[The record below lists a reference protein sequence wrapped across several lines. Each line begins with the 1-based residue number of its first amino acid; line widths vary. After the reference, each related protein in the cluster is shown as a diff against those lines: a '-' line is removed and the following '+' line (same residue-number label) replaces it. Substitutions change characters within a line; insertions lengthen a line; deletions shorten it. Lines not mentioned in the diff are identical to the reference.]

1 MRKIED
7 YESKMVHNGKRNEK
21 FVLLPCEHCGEMVW
35 KKWHSRIKRGDPQYC
50 NKECYNNWQRDK
62 SERECGKENASFNW
76 DGERWIAYWRE
87 SGEKKSTTKSKW
99 LWEQNYGE
107 VPDGYWVTYKDEN
120 PENCE
125 LDNLKLISRG
135 KRMSRAM
142 MGHKHSEE
150 TKQKLSEAHS
160 GKVLSDEHK
169 KNIGKATKQMWED
182 GVFDASHI
190 REAYARQGRATKGTK
205 HSEKT
210 KKKLSKI
217 RREMFSNPER
227 RRMASETMKKVWSNP
242 KEHKK
247 RVKSLRQRYKDNPEI
262 RDKISNALKGRDF
275 TDEHRERLSIA
286 GQNRDDLK
294 GENSI
299 WWKGGVSDQPY
310 PSEFTDYLRS
320 KIRRRDN
327 HECQCCKENVYRS
340 KRGHVHHIDGNKQDC
355 SENNLVLT
363 CASCHGAI
371 HGRSNLTSDKIEY
384 YKSLL
389 KC

>member
-1 MRKIED
+1 
-7 YESKMVHNGKRNEK
+7 
-21 FVLLPCEHCGEMVW
+21 
-35 KKWHSRIKRGDPQYC
+35 
-50 NKECYNNWQRDK
+50 
-62 SERECGKENASFNW
+62 
-76 DGERWIAYWRE
+76 
-87 SGEKKSTTKSKW
+87 
-99 LWEQNYGE
+99 
-107 VPDGYWVTYKDEN
+107 
-120 PENCE
+120 
-125 LDNLKLISRG
+125 
-135 KRMSRAM
+135 M

-182 GVFDASHI
+182 GVFDAPHI
-190 REAYARQGRATKGTK
+190 REAYAKQGKSTKGAKWTEEQK
-205 HSEKT
+205 QALSEKRKGKFPHQLHT
-210 KKKLSKI
+210 PEALESRREKLLGRTLSK
-217 RREMFSNPER
+217 
-227 RRMASETMKKVWSNP
+227 
-242 KEHKK
+242 EHRKNIGK
-247 RVKSLRQRYKDNPEI
+247 AQ
-262 RDKISNALKGRDF
+262 KGRVF
-275 TDEHRERLSIA
+275 SDEHRERLSIA

-310 PSEFTDYLRS
+310 PLEFTDYLRS

-389 KC
+389 KY